1 MATCTR
7 TIQQAAQR
15 ALDCQDGVNLSGI
28 LKTFQEIVF
37 EVLWPIARDTNQGT
51 AWVNTHPIC
60 TMFLYK
66 LSALNGMD
74 RTLEREYTQ
83 AEIACMD
90 LARTKT
96 EPIAA

>member
-1 MATCTR
+1 MATR

-51 AWVNTHPIC
+51 RWVNTHPIC

-74 RTLEREYTQ
+74 RTLESEYVD
-83 AEIACMD
+83 AMIACSA
-90 LARTKT
+90 LTRTET
-96 EPIAA
+96 TPIAA